1 MPLIGTERT
10 LFCRILDDNA
20 FNGSMDMGRSISSE
34 LSVVSFKDNQL
45 SAIMVPSGYNGTLA

>member
-1 MPLIGTERT
+1 MERT